1 LIFAEIALSKME
13 NKDCQSGKTSDN
25 EAGDRQNRAFLQGFE
40 NQSPWVRSK
49 KMFLSSVLIGD
60 KAVS

>member
-1 LIFAEIALSKME
+1 ME